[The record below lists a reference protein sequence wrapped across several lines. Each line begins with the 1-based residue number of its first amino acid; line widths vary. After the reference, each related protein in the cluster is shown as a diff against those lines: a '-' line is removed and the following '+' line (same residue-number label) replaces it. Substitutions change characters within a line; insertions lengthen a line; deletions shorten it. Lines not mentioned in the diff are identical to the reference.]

1 MLSKKDFDGYTGTI
15 LIQDQARARNLD
27 SKKHSSGFDDFK
39 FQFHSFVL
47 DTFSTASTHSGRE
60 GDGGKDICLGTIRT
74 AQGFRANGAPM
85 VEAKAAFNDGA
96 AYERF
101 MGRWSRAV
109 GGVFLEWLA
118 PPKGAHWLDVG
129 CGTGAFTELVL
140 RACSPA
146 KVTGIDSFPEQI
158 EYAHSLPVARL
169 AEFKTADALNLPFD
183 DCSFD
188 VVASALV
195 INFIPDRPRGLAEM
209 RRVAKPGGLVAGYV
223 WDFAGG
229 RATGAPLAKGMRA
242 IGVEPPITPGTN
254 DTTMDALQALFTG
267 AGLQAVELRQIEI
280 EPAYSSFED
289 FWTSQT
295 GSVSPTAK
303 FIGSLNESE
312 RLRLRDAVRS
322 ILPSNSDGSVSYS
335 ACAHAIKA
343 RAPE

>member
-1 MLSKKDFDGYTGTI
+1 
-15 LIQDQARARNLD
+15 
-27 SKKHSSGFDDFK
+27 
-39 FQFHSFVL
+39 
-47 DTFSTASTHSGRE
+47 
-60 GDGGKDICLGTIRT
+60 
-74 AQGFRANGAPM
+74 
-85 VEAKAAFNDGA
+85 
-96 AYERF
+96 

-118 PPKGAHWLDVG
+118 PPKGAQWLDVG

-140 RACSPA
+140 GSCSPA
-146 KVTGIDSFPEQI
+146 NVMGIDPFPEQI
-158 EYAHSLPVARL
+158 EYARSLPIARL
-169 AEFKTADALNLPFD
+169 AEFKVADALNLPFP

-195 INFIPDRPRGLAEM
+195 INFVPDRPRGLAEM

-229 RATGAPLAKGMRA
+229 RATGAPLVKGMRA
-242 IGVEPPITPGTN
+242 IGIEPPITPGTK
-254 DTTMDALQALFTG
+254 DTTSEALQSLFTA
-267 AGLQAVELRQIEI
+267 AGLQTVEVRQIEI
-280 EPAYSSFED
+280 EPTYSSFED

-303 FIGSLNESE
+303 FIGSLTEPE

-322 ILPSNSDGSVSYS
+322 NLPSNGDGSVSYS

>member
-1 MLSKKDFDGYTGTI
+1 
-15 LIQDQARARNLD
+15 
-27 SKKHSSGFDDFK
+27 
-39 FQFHSFVL
+39 
-47 DTFSTASTHSGRE
+47 
-60 GDGGKDICLGTIRT
+60 
-74 AQGFRANGAPM
+74 M
-85 VEAKAAFNDGA
+85 VDAKATFNDGA

-118 PPKGAHWLDVG
+118 PPKGAQWLDVG

-140 RACSPA
+140 GLCSPA
-146 KVTGIDSFPEQI
+146 NVMGIDPFPEQI
-158 EYAHSLPVARL
+158 EYARSLPVARL
-169 AEFKTADALNLPFD
+169 AEFKVADALNLPFP

-195 INFIPDRPRGLAEM
+195 INFVPDRPRGLAEM
-209 RRVAKPGGLVAGYV
+209 RRTAKPGGLVAGYV

-254 DTTMDALQALFTG
+254 DTTIEALQSLFAA
-267 AGLQAVELRQIEI
+267 AGLESLETRQIEI
-280 EPAYSSFED
+280 APTYSSFDD

-303 FIGSLNESE
+303 FIGTLTEPQ
-312 RLRLRDAVRS
+312 RLRLRDAVIS
-322 ILPSNSDGSVSYS
+322 ILPSNTDGSVSYS
-335 ACAHAIKA
+335 ACANAIKA
-343 RAPE
+343 RVPE

>member
-1 MLSKKDFDGYTGTI
+1 MMD
-15 LIQDQARARNLD
+15 
-27 SKKHSSGFDDFK
+27 
-39 FQFHSFVL
+39 
-47 DTFSTASTHSGRE
+47 
-60 GDGGKDICLGTIRT
+60 
-74 AQGFRANGAPM
+74 
-85 VEAKAAFNDGA
+85 AKAAFNDGA

-118 PPKGAHWLDVG
+118 PPKGAQWLDVG
-129 CGTGAFTELVL
+129 CGTGAFTEMVL
-140 RACSPA
+140 GSCSPA
-146 KVTGIDSFPEQI
+146 NVTGIDPFPEQI
-158 EYAHSLPVARL
+158 EYARSLPTARL
-169 AEFKTADALNLPFD
+169 AEFKVADALNLPFP

-195 INFIPDRPRGLAEM
+195 INFVPDRPRGLAEM
-209 RRVAKPGGLVAGYV
+209 RRVARPGGIVAGYV

-229 RATGAPLAKGMRA
+229 RNTGAPLANGLRA
-242 IGVEPPITPGTN
+242 IGIEPSITPGTN
-254 DTTMDALQALFTG
+254 DTTIAALQSLFTA
-267 AGLQAVELRQIEI
+267 AGLQTVEVRQIEI
-280 EPAYSSFED
+280 EPTYSSFED

-303 FIGSLNESE
+303 FIGSLTEPE

-322 ILPSNSDGSVSYS
+322 NLPPNGDGSISYS